1 MKIIRTN
8 LPPGLLILLIL
19 FAILFA
25 VIVIPVLIVIGL
37 WYLLI
42 SLVTGGAV
50 SPFGS
55 FRRRAARRSEDING
69 GPFRQDAPR
78 QERRPSA
85 ADDDTIECE
94 VISARTIGE
103 DGGEAR

>member
-25 VIVIPVLIVIGL
+25 FIVIPVLIVIAL
-37 WYLLI
+37 WYLLV
-42 SLVTGGAV
+42 SLFTGGAV
-50 SPFGS
+50 SPFGA
-55 FRRRAARRSEDING
+55 FRGRRAQRDGNG
-69 GPFRQDAPR
+69 HEGPFQRDPR

-103 DGGEAR
+103 DGHEDR

>member
-19 FAILFA
+19 LAILFA
-25 VIVIPVLIVIGL
+25 FIVIPILIVLAL
-37 WYLLI
+37 WYLLV
-42 SLVTGGAV
+42 SLFTGGAV
-50 SPFGS
+50 PPFGS
-55 FRRRAARRSEDING
+55 FRGRRAQRDGNVHE
-69 GPFRQDAPR
+69 GPFRQAPR

-103 DGGEAR
+103 DGQEDR